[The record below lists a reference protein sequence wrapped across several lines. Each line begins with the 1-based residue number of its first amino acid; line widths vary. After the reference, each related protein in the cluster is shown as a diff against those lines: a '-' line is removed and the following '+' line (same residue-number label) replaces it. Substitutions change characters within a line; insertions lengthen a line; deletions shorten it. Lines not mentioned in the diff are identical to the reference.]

1 MSCVDDRICRL
12 CDLCISFARSVYCL
26 CDLYIACVIFIY
38 IMICIGYAR
47 AHDVGAAHSE
57 CEASRLRMHIK
68 NIAIFDEIGILAQF
82 RQYFIFDDRSFFIE
96 YTGKLKDIE
105 LCLSAELFCDFAN
118 ASHG

>member
-1 MSCVDDRICRL
+1 MGARRCVSMGVYFL
-12 CDLCISFARSVYCL
+12 CN
-26 CDLYIACVIFIY
+26 LYVLFVWFIY
-38 IMICIGYAR
+38 INCVIYICVMIYIGYAR

-57 CEASRLRMHIK
+57 CEASKLRMHIK

-96 YTGKLKDIE
+96 YTGELKDIE